1 MTNLWKSA
9 MIVVA
14 VFLLSA
20 VDCLSQTGKDNPLA
34 REEAVVIQGKA
45 RFTVLTSRMI
55 RMEWAEDGIFEDRAS
70 FGVVNRNLPVPE
82 YTVRKGGRTLTL
94 KTEDVTLVYKGQDKF
109 NAENL
114 SVTFTMNGEKCR
126 WMPGMPSDGNL
137 LGTMRTVD
145 GLLNAQVLNKH
156 GEPYDPG
163 VISRDGWVV
172 IDESDRHLFEK
183 SEGSWTHWVA
193 TRPEGDRLDW
203 YMMAY
208 GHDYMAAVSDYIKIG
223 GAIPMPPKY
232 AFGYWWCRYWQY
244 SDFEFINLA
253 NQIKSRNIPID
264 VMVVDMDWH
273 ETWGMKGTKD
283 TPKDE
288 YGQRIGWTGYTWQK
302 ELFPHPENFVDNLHL
317 LDLKTSLNLHPASG
331 IQPYEDV
338 YDDFVKDY
346 LSRTEDYDGPE
357 GYVNG
362 KGEKVSVPFRI
373 DQKEWADA
381 YFSSVL
387 GPFED
392 MGIDFWWL
400 DWQQWIHSKYTP
412 GLSNT
417 FWLNYTFFED
427 KVRRS
432 SSQGKD
438 ADRPMIYHR
447 WGGLGSHRYP
457 LGFSGDCYDEWET
470 LAYLPYF
477 TATASNV
484 GYGYWGHD
492 IGGHLQLQEHYTD
505 ADNYTRWL
513 QYGVF
518 TPIYKTHTTKL
529 RQQERY
535 FWKFPEHYDAM
546 VAAIRLRYTLTPY
559 IYDLARETYETGIS
573 MCRPLYYYYP
583 EEGKAYSW
591 TEEYLFGDKIL
602 ATVVAEPVDSIT
614 GLASRSMWFPDG
626 NDWYDAAT
634 GDFHK
639 GGSTKTL
646 EYTINENPYYVKS
659 GAIIPQASPLIR
671 NLQDKNNEIW
681 FWVAPGDGYSCVET
695 HDDDGST
702 MAYADEYTTTFVEK
716 TSDAVSSRMRVAP
729 RKGSFKD
736 MCPARRVRVVYEGVY
751 APLSVR
757 VNGEEVPYER
767 FAFEKA
773 SSDDLLCWGYDGT
786 SLAMTVYVPSKD
798 ASEEIIVECT
808 YPDADRSLLRG
819 KKGLL
824 GRMKAIT
831 PETKLVY
838 TEFIDKRQMLPVPF
852 LKVAQCASFITE
864 DPAGAERYLREI
876 DCRSMVDAFNG
887 LVNIPREFVKK
898 IREQAG
904 VSAPGTE
911 ARWMFNS
918 KSDDLSATYGD
929 AQIEFRSPGVVLDKA
944 ESGEISFTGMA
955 KDDYI
960 LFTKPLPPVKA
971 GADVDFHVCIAQHEG
986 SSPRFWSAEYFEDGQ
1001 WKTFGEF
1008 TTLSDEK
1015 LRVSTFVEDFT
1026 LSRPVDTLKIRCRVL
1041 SDDSSVVNSFRKSR
1055 WITAS
1060 VKVNDSEVPL
1070 TDSRKALLLGN
1081 SFTFYFGS
1089 FQMLQEIARS
1099 QGHDIVIRTNQEPG
1113 ASLGQ
1118 HLDFELSKDAI
1129 KEGGYDFAILQDNS
1143 IRHAAYHT
1151 RQDKTVLEDTRHL
1164 VEQIRKIS
1172 PQCRILIEN
1181 TWPYAKNNFMSYGDM
1196 TSFQDALLSG
1206 CSQIAKDVD
1215 CEVSPV
1221 LKAFE
1226 KARSEGV
1233 EVYYPDNHHQSQY
1246 GSYLKACVNYLMLY
1260 GKAFE
1265 GYVSDCGLSSKTTA
1279 HLREIAE
1286 SVVF

>member
-1 MTNLWKSA
+1 MKRFGNLVLA
-9 MIVVA
+9 AVL
-14 VFLLSA
+14 VFLTFA
-20 VDCLSQTGKDNPLA
+20 QDCFSQTERDNPKA
-34 REEAVVIQGKA
+34 NEEAVVVQGKA

-55 RMEWAEDGIFEDRAS
+55 RMEWAEDGVFEDRAS
-70 FGVVNRNLPVPE
+70 FGVVNRELPVPHF
-82 YTVRKGGRTLTL
+82 TVRRNSKSITL
-94 KTEDVTLVYKGQDKF
+94 KTDDVTLVYKGQDKF
-109 NAENL
+109 NPSNL
-114 SVTFTMNGEKCR
+114 SVVFTMNGEKHE
-126 WMPGMPSDGNL
+126 WKPGMPDKGNL

-172 IDESDRHLFEK
+172 IDESDRQLFEK
-183 SEGSWTHWVA
+183 SEGTWKHWVA
-193 TRPEGDRLDW
+193 IRPEGERLDW

-253 NQIKSRNIPID
+253 DQIKSRNIPID

-302 ELFPHPENFVDNLHL
+302 ELFPHPSNFIENLHL

-338 YDDFVKDY
+338 YEDFVKDY
-346 LSRTEDYDGPE
+346 LSRTDDYDGPE
-357 GYVNG
+357 GYVNE

-392 MGIDFWWL
+392 MGVDFWWL
-400 DWQQWIHSKYTP
+400 DWQQWITSKYTK

-432 SSQGKD
+432 RSQGKD

-492 IGGHLQLQEHYTD
+492 IGGHLQLKEHYTD

-546 VAAIRLRYTLTPY
+546 VDAIRLRYNLTPY

-583 EEGKAYSW
+583 EDDKAYTW
-591 TEEYLFGDKIL
+591 TEEYLFGDRIL
-602 ATVVAEPVDSIT
+602 ATVVGEPVDEVT
-614 GLASRSMWFPDG
+614 GLARRKMWFPEG

-634 GDFHK
+634 GEIHK
-639 GGSTKTL
+639 GGSEKTL
-646 EYTINENPYYVKS
+646 RYTINENPYFVKT
-659 GAIIPQASPLIR
+659 GAIIPQASPEIK
-671 NLQDKNNEIW
+671 NLQEKNNELW
-681 FWVAPGDGYSCVET
+681 FWIAPGDGYSSAVT
-695 HDDDGST
+695 HDDDGCT
-702 MAYADEYTTTFVEK
+702 MSYDAEYTTTFVEK
-716 TSDAVSSRMRVAP
+716 TSDALSSRVRVAP
-729 RKGSFKD
+729 RKGSFKGMD
-736 MCPARRVRVVYEGVY
+736 PNRRIRVVFEGVY
-751 APLSVR
+751 APLEVK
-757 VNGEEVPYER
+757 VNGEKVHYER
-767 FAFEKA
+767 FASEKAA
-773 SSDDLLCWGYDGT
+773 SSDALCWGYDGT
-786 SLAMTVYVPSKD
+786 SLALTIFVPTKD
-798 ASEEIIVECT
+798 ASEEIVVECS
-808 YPDADRSLLRG
+808 YPDADRNLLRG

-838 TEFIDKRQMLPVPF
+838 TEFIDKRQMLPRPF

-864 DPAGAERYLREI
+864 DPAGAEKYLREI
-876 DCRSMVDAFNG
+876 DCGAMVDAFNE
-887 LVNIPREFVKK
+887 LVKIPREFVIKV
-898 IREQAG
+898 RE
-904 VSAPGTE
+904 
-911 ARWMFNS
+911 
-918 KSDDLSATYGD
+918 
-929 AQIEFRSPGVVLDKA
+929 
-944 ESGEISFTGMA
+944 
-955 KDDYI
+955 
-960 LFTKPLPPVKA
+960 
-971 GADVDFHVCIAQHEG
+971 
-986 SSPRFWSAEYFEDGQ
+986 
-1001 WKTFGEF
+1001 
-1008 TTLSDEK
+1008 
-1015 LRVSTFVEDFT
+1015 
-1026 LSRPVDTLKIRCRVL
+1026 
-1041 SDDSSVVNSFRKSR
+1041 
-1055 WITAS
+1055 
-1060 VKVNDSEVPL
+1060 
-1070 TDSRKALLLGN
+1070 
-1081 SFTFYFGS
+1081 
-1089 FQMLQEIARS
+1089 
-1099 QGHDIVIRTNQEPG
+1099 
-1113 ASLGQ
+1113 
-1118 HLDFELSKDAI
+1118 
-1129 KEGGYDFAILQDNS
+1129 
-1143 IRHAAYHT
+1143 
-1151 RQDKTVLEDTRHL
+1151 
-1164 VEQIRKIS
+1164 
-1172 PQCRILIEN
+1172 
-1181 TWPYAKNNFMSYGDM
+1181 
-1196 TSFQDALLSG
+1196 
-1206 CSQIAKDVD
+1206 
-1215 CEVSPV
+1215 
-1221 LKAFE
+1221 
-1226 KARSEGV
+1226 
-1233 EVYYPDNHHQSQY
+1233 
-1246 GSYLKACVNYLMLY
+1246 
-1260 GKAFE
+1260 
-1265 GYVSDCGLSSKTTA
+1265 
-1279 HLREIAE
+1279 
-1286 SVVF
+1286 

>member
-1 MTNLWKSA
+1 MKLIWKTA
-9 MIVVA
+9 LA
-14 VFLLSA
+14 VLLAFFSIA
-20 VDCLSQTGKDNPLA
+20 EDCLSQTERDNPLA
-34 REEAVVIQGKA
+34 DERAVVTCGNA

-55 RMEWAEDGIFEDRAS
+55 RMEWAEDGVFEDRAS

-82 YTVRKGGRTLTL
+82 FTVKRRNGTLTL
-94 KTEDVTLVYKGQDKF
+94 KTADVVLTYRGQKKF
-109 NAENL
+109 DSGNL
-114 SVTFTMNGEKCR
+114 SVTFSLNGEKKK
-126 WMPGMPSDGNL
+126 WVPGMPSDGNL

-163 VISRDGWVV
+163 VVSRDGWVV
-172 IDESDRHLFEK
+172 IDESGRHLFEK
-183 SEGSWTHWVA
+183 SDGSWQHWVA
-193 TRPEGDRLDW
+193 TRPEGDRIDW
-203 YMMAY
+203 YMLAY

-223 GAIPMPPKY
+223 GAVPMPPKY

-253 NQIKSRNIPID
+253 DQIKSRNIPID

-302 ELFPHPENFVDNLHL
+302 ELFPNPKNFVDNLHL
-317 LDLKTSLNLHPASG
+317 LELKTSLNLHPASG
-331 IQPYEDV
+331 IQPYEEV
-338 YDDFVKDY
+338 YDSFVADY
-346 LSRTEDYDGPE
+346 LSRTDDYDGPA
-357 GYVNG
+357 GFVNE

-400 DWQQWIHSKYTP
+400 DWQQWIHSKYTK

-432 SSQGKD
+432 RELGKA

-492 IGGHLQLQEHYTD
+492 IGGHLQMKEHYTD

-546 VAAIRLRYTLTPY
+546 VAAIRLRYNLTPY
-559 IYDLARETYETGIS
+559 IYDLARETYTTGIS

-583 EEGKAYSW
+583 EEEKAYTW
-591 TEEYLFGDKIL
+591 TEEYLFGDRIL

-614 GLASRSMWFPDG
+614 GLASRSMWFPEG

-634 GDFHK
+634 GDMHK
-639 GGSTKTL
+639 GGTEAVL
-646 EYTINENPYYVKS
+646 EYTINENPYYVKAGS
-659 GAIIPQASPLIR
+659 IIPQASPLIS
-671 NLQDKNNEIW
+671 NLQEKNNQIW
-681 FWVAPGDGYSCVET
+681 FWVAPGDGYSSAVT
-695 HDDDGST
+695 YDDDGCS
-702 MAYADEYTTTFVEK
+702 MAYDKEYTTTFVEK
-716 TSDAVSSRMRVAP
+716 ESDALSSRMRIAP
-729 RKGSFKD
+729 RTGAFEGMD
-736 MCPARRVRVVYEGVY
+736 AERRVRVVYEGVY
-751 APLSVR
+751 APVSVR
-757 VNGEEVPYER
+757 VNGQDVPYER

-773 SSDDLLCWGYDGT
+773 ESDDLLCWGYDGT
-786 SLAMTVYVPSKD
+786 SLAVTIYVPAKD
-798 ASEEIIVECT
+798 ASEEIVVECT
-808 YPDADRSLLRG
+808 YPDADRSLLSG

-864 DPAGAERYLREI
+864 DPGNTEKYLREI
-876 DCRSMVDAFNG
+876 DCGAMVDAFNE
-887 LVNIPREFVKK
+887 LVKIPRGFVRKV
-898 IREQAG
+898 REQSG
-904 VSAPGTE
+904 VHVPEYQAK
-911 ARWMFNS
+911 WMFNS
-918 KSDDLSATYGD
+918 RSSDLNATYGD
-929 AQIEFRSPGVVLDKA
+929 AEIRFRSPDVSVFKTKA
-944 ESGEISFTGMA
+944 GEFAFSGMKKG
-955 KDDYI
+955 DYI
-960 LFTKPLPPVKA
+960 LFSKPVSSVSA
-971 GADVDFHVCIAQHEG
+971 GTDVDFHVCLAQSG
-986 SSPRFWSAEYFEDGQ
+986 DTQPRRWAAEYYDRGK
-1001 WKTFGEF
+1001 WNVFGEF
-1008 TTLSDEK
+1008 CTTADENP
-1015 LRVSTFVEDFT
+1015 RTCTFVEDFT
-1026 LSRPVDTLKIRCRVL
+1026 VSQPTDTLKIRCRLL
-1041 SDDSSVVNSFRKSR
+1041 SEDSAVNYFRQSR
-1055 WITAS
+1055 WIAAS
-1060 VKVNDSEVPL
+1060 INVNDGQPVL
-1070 TDSRKALLLGN
+1070 KDSRKALLLGN

-1089 FQMLQEIARS
+1089 FQMLQELARS
-1099 QGHDIVIRTNQEPG
+1099 QGHDLIIRTNQEPG
-1113 ASLGQ
+1113 ATFRQHEGFSLSSAAVQ
-1118 HLDFELSKDAI
+1118 
-1129 KEGGYDFAILQDNS
+1129 EGGYDFALLQDNS
-1143 IRHAAYHT
+1143 INHALYYSKRDT
-1151 RQDKTVLEDTRHL
+1151 SVLNATCGL
-1164 VEQIRKIS
+1164 VEGIRKHS
-1172 PQCRILIEN
+1172 PQCRVIIEN
-1181 TWPYAKNNFMSYGDM
+1181 TWPYAKNDNMAFGDM
-1196 TSFQDALLSG
+1196 DTFEHALKEGALQVAGNAG
-1206 CSQIAKDVD
+1206 CD
-1215 CEVSPV
+1215 VSPI
-1221 LKAFE
+1221 LAAFAV
-1226 KARSEGV
+1226 ARSEGIQM
-1233 EVYYPDNHHQSQY
+1233 YYPDNHHQSQY
-1246 GSYLKACVNYLMLY
+1246 GSYLKSCVNYLMLY
-1260 GKAFE
+1260 GE
-1265 GYVSDCGLSSKTTA
+1265 GFSDDASDCGLSPKIASR
-1279 HLREIAE
+1279 LREIAE
-1286 SVVF
+1286 SVVLK

>member
-1 MTNLWKSA
+1 MIKIWKTA
-9 MIVVA
+9 A
-14 VFLLSA
+14 AALTAFLLYA
-20 VDCLSQTGKDNPLA
+20 VDCHSQTERDNPLA
-34 REEAVVIQGKA
+34 KEDAVVVQGKA

-55 RMEWAEDGIFEDRAS
+55 RMEWAEDGVFEDRAS

-82 YTVRKGGRTLTL
+82 FTVKKSGKSLTL
-94 KTEDVTLVYKGQDKF
+94 RTEDVTLVYKGQEKF
-109 NAENL
+109 DGDNL
-114 SVTFTMNGEKCR
+114 SLTFVMNGKKQK
-126 WMPGMPSDGNL
+126 WVPGMSAEGNL

-163 VISRDGWVV
+163 VISRDGWAV
-172 IDESDRHLFEK
+172 IDESQRHLFEK
-183 SEGSWTHWVA
+183 SEGSWQQWVA
-193 TRPEGDRLDW
+193 TRPSGDRIDW
-203 YMMAY
+203 YMLAY

-331 IQPYEDV
+331 IQPYEEV
-338 YDDFVKDY
+338 YEDFVKDY
-346 LSRTEDYDGPE
+346 LSRTNDYDGPK
-357 GYVNG
+357 GYVNENG
-362 KGEKVSVPFRI
+362 QKVSVPFRI

-387 GPFED
+387 GPFEE

-400 DWQQWIHSKYTP
+400 DWQQWINSKYTE

-432 SSQGKD
+432 RSLGKD
-438 ADRPMIYHR
+438 AARPMIYHR

-492 IGGHLQLQEHYTD
+492 IGGHLQLKEHYTD

-535 FWKFPEHYDAM
+535 FWKFPDHYDAM

-559 IYDLARETYETGIS
+559 IYDLARETYQTGIS

-583 EEGKAYSW
+583 EEEKAYTW
-591 TEEYLFGDKIL
+591 TEEYLFGDRIL
-602 ATVVAEPVDSIT
+602 ATVIAEPVDTVT
-614 GLASRSMWFPDG
+614 GLASRSMWFPEG
-626 NDWYDAAT
+626 NDWYDVAT
-634 GDFHK
+634 GEIHA
-639 GGSTKTL
+639 GGSIKTL
-646 EYTINENPYYVKS
+646 EYSINENPYYVKTGS
-659 GAIIPQASPLIR
+659 IIPQASPVIR
-671 NLQDKNNEIW
+671 NLQEKNNEIW
-681 FWVAPGDGYSCVET
+681 FWVAPGDGYSSIQT
-695 HDDDGST
+695 HDDDGVS
-702 MAYADEYTTTFVEK
+702 MSYDEEYTTTFVEK
-716 TSDAVSSRMRVAP
+716 TSDALSSRMRVAP
-729 RKGSFKD
+729 RQGSYKGIDKD
-736 MCPARRVRVVYEGVY
+736 RRVRVVYEGVY
-751 APLSVR
+751 APVSVR

-773 SSDDLLCWGYDGT
+773 ASSDALCWGYDGT
-786 SLAMTVYVPSKD
+786 SLAVTIYVPAKD
-798 ASEEIIVECT
+798 AAEEIVVECS
-808 YPDADRSLLRG
+808 YPDADRNLLRG

-864 DPAGAERYLREI
+864 DPSGAEKYLREI
-876 DCRSMVDAFNG
+876 DCESMVDAFDG
-887 LVNIPREFVKK
+887 LVKIPRWFVKK
-898 IREQAG
+898 VREQAG
-904 VSAPGTE
+904 VQVPDTE
-911 ARWMFNS
+911 SRWMFNS
-918 KSDDLSATYGD
+918 KTSDLNATYGEG
-929 AQIEFRSPGVVLDKA
+929 QISFSSP
-944 ESGEISFTGMA
+944 SISTSMTAGKITFTGMD

-960 LFTKPLPPVKA
+960 LFTKPVCDVKA
-971 GADVDFHVCIAQHEG
+971 GTEVDFHFCIGQSVGFA
-986 SSPRFWSAEYFEDGQ
+986 PRSWAAEYFEAGQ
-1001 WKTFGEF
+1001 WKEFGRF
-1008 TTLSDEK
+1008 MTVSDSK
-1015 LRVSTFVEDFT
+1015 ARSATFVEDFT
-1026 LSRPVDTLKIRCRVL
+1026 VSVPVDTVKIRCRVL
-1041 SDDSSVVNSFRKSR
+1041 SGDPA
-1055 WITAS
+1055 T
-1060 VKVNDSEVPL
+1060 VNDFKPSKWVAAWINVNKTSPEIAG
-1070 TDSRKALLLGN
+1070 SHKALLLGN
-1081 SFTFYFGS
+1081 SFTFYYGS
-1089 FQMLQEIARS
+1089 HVMLQKIARS
-1099 QGHDIVIRTNQEPG
+1099 QGYDLTIRTNQEPG
-1113 ASLGQ
+1113 ATLEQ
-1118 HLDFELSKDAI
+1118 HLGFDLSKAAI
-1129 KEGGYDFAILQDNS
+1129 EEGGYDYVILQDNS
-1143 IRHAAYHT
+1143 IRHASYYSN
-1151 RQDKTVLEDTRHL
+1151 RDTSIVNYTL
-1164 VEQIRKIS
+1164 KMMAEVRKHS
-1172 PQCRILIEN
+1172 PESRVILEN
-1181 TWPYAKNNFMSYGDM
+1181 TWAYSKNDYMKYGSMPAFEQALQKGCREIADM
-1196 TSFQDALLSG
+1196 AG
-1206 CSQIAKDVD
+1206 CD
-1215 CEVSPV
+1215 VSP
-1221 LKAFE
+1221 LLTAFVQ
-1226 KARSEGV
+1226 ASAEGV
-1233 EVYYPDNHHQSQY
+1233 GVYYPDNHHQSLY

-1260 GKAFE
+1260 GKKFD
-1265 GYVSDCGLSSKTTA
+1265 GQVSDCGLSPEVA
-1279 HLREIAE
+1279 GRLRKIAE
-1286 SVVF
+1286 DVVL